1 LFKGTHKYGTIRFF
15 LIKQEYVHSFTFLYL
30 RTMALKWKSLVPTFL
45 KEMFRSLKRKKR
57 QAALLNQQQS
67 GQGLTQAELKQSV
80 LNAGI
85 LPGDHLMVHASL
97 SKMGFIEG
105 GADTVVEVLK
115 ECVGA
120 DGLILMPTSPIA
132 RLQLDY
138 VSANPSFDVLNT
150 SSAMGKVSEVF
161 RTSDGVVRS
170 YHPTEPVAAWGAQ
183 AYEYI
188 KDHTN
193 KNTPYH
199 WDSPYGK
206 LIQHGGKIL
215 YIGVTLDN
223 AGTHL
228 HTLEDAVDVGVPVYY
243 AQEFRLPVRDYE
255 GKELIITTKVHN
267 PEYSKKRRCDEL
279 LPMFL
284 REGVYREVYIGKA
297 KTLVFDAKKMF
308 DVMVSAF
315 TDRGVTM
322 YNPEGNE

>member
-1 LFKGTHKYGTIRFF
+1 
-15 LIKQEYVHSFTFLYL
+15 
-30 RTMALKWKSLVPTFL
+30 MALNWKSFIPNFL
-45 KEMFRSLKRKKR
+45 KEIFRSLKRKKR
-57 QAALLNQQQS
+57 QAELLNQQQS
-67 GQGLTQAELKQSV
+67 GQGFTKDELKQSV

-85 LPGDHLMVHASL
+85 QSGDHLMVHASL

-105 GADTVVEVLK
+105 GADTVVDVLK
-115 ECVGA
+115 EAVGTL
-120 DGLILMPTSPIA
+120 GIVLMPTSPIA

-138 VSANPSFDVLNT
+138 VSDNPLFDVLNT
-150 SSAMGKVSEVF
+150 PSAMGKISEVF

-170 YHPTEPVAAWGAQ
+170 YHPTEPVAAWGAK

-188 KDHTN
+188 KEHTT

-199 WDSPYGK
+199 WNSPYGK

-228 HTLEDAVDVGVPVYY
+228 HTLEDALDVGVPVYY
-243 AQEFRLPVRDYE
+243 SKEFKLRVCDYE
-255 GKELIITTKVHN
+255 GNEMIVATKVHN

-279 LPMFL
+279 LPLFL

-308 DVMVSAF
+308 DVMVTAF
-315 TDRGVTM
+315 TDRGITM
-322 YNPEGNE
+322 YNPEGTRWK

>member
-1 LFKGTHKYGTIRFF
+1 M
-15 LIKQEYVHSFTFLYL
+15 LILVNFVFGSSFPFTYL
-30 RTMALKWKSLVPTFL
+30 RIMALKWKSLVPTFL
-45 KEMFRSLKRKKR
+45 KEIFRSLKRKKR
-57 QAALLNQQQS
+57 QMALLNQQKS
-67 GQGLTQAELKQSV
+67 GQGFTQENLKQS
-80 LNAGI
+80 LLSAGI
-85 LPGDHLMVHASL
+85 QPGDHLMVHASL

-105 GADTVVEVLK
+105 GANTVVDVLK
-115 ECVGA
+115 EMVGA
-120 DGLILMPTSPIA
+120 EGLILMPTSPIA

-138 VSANPSFDVLNT
+138 VSSNPLFDVYNT
-150 SSAMGKVSEVF
+150 PSAMGKVSEVF
-161 RTSDGVVRS
+161 RTSAGVVRS
-170 YHPTEPVAAWGAQ
+170 YHPTEPVAAWGVK

-188 KDHTN
+188 KDHTK

-228 HTLEDAVDVGVPVYY
+228 HTLEDALDVGVPVYY

-308 DVMVSAF
+308 EVMVSAF

-322 YNPEGNE
+322 YNPNGNE

>member
-1 LFKGTHKYGTIRFF
+1 M
-15 LIKQEYVHSFTFLYL
+15 LILVNFVFGSSFPFMYL
-30 RTMALKWKSLVPTFL
+30 RTMALNWKSLVPKFL
-45 KEMFRSLKRKKR
+45 KEIFRSLKRKKR
-57 QAALLNQQQS
+57 QATLLNQQQS
-67 GQGLTQAELKQSV
+67 GQGFTQEELKQS
-80 LNAGI
+80 LLSAGI
-85 LPGDHLMVHASL
+85 QPGDHLMVHASL

-115 ECVGA
+115 EMVGA
-120 DGLILMPTSPIA
+120 EGLILMPTSPIA

-138 VSANPSFDVLNT
+138 VSANPLFDVLAT
-150 SSAMGKVSEVF
+150 PSAMGKVSEVF

-228 HTLEDAVDVGVPVYY
+228 HTLEDAMDVEVPVYY
-243 AQEFRLPVRDYE
+243 AQEFRLPVHDYE

-315 TDRGVTM
+315 TERGVTM
-322 YNPEGNE
+322 YNPNGNK

>member
-1 LFKGTHKYGTIRFF
+1 
-15 LIKQEYVHSFTFLYL
+15 
-30 RTMALKWKSLVPTFL
+30 M
-45 KEMFRSLKRKKR
+45 
-57 QAALLNQQQS
+57 ALLNQQKS
-67 GQGLTQAELKQSV
+67 GQGFTQENLKQS
-80 LNAGI
+80 LLSAGI
-85 LPGDHLMVHASL
+85 QPGDHLMVHASL

-105 GADTVVEVLK
+105 GANTVVDVLK
-115 ECVGA
+115 EMVGA
-120 DGLILMPTSPIA
+120 EGLILMPTSPIA

-138 VSANPSFDVLNT
+138 VSSNPLFDVYNT
-150 SSAMGKVSEVF
+150 PSAMGKVSEVF
-161 RTSDGVVRS
+161 RTSAGVVRS
-170 YHPTEPVAAWGAQ
+170 YHPTEPVAAWGVK

-188 KDHTN
+188 KDHTK

-228 HTLEDAVDVGVPVYY
+228 HTLEDALDVGVPVYY

-255 GKELIITTKVHN
+255 GKELIVTTKVHN

-308 DVMVSAF
+308 EVMVSAF

-322 YNPEGNE
+322 YNPNGNE

>member
-1 LFKGTHKYGTIRFF
+1 
-15 LIKQEYVHSFTFLYL
+15 
-30 RTMALKWKSLVPTFL
+30 MALHWKSLIPNFL
-45 KEMFRSLKRKKR
+45 KEIFRSLKRKKR
-57 QAALLNQQQS
+57 KAELLNQQQS
-67 GQGLTQAELKQSV
+67 GQGLTNDDLKQSL

-85 LPGDHLMVHASL
+85 QPDDHLMVHASL

-105 GADTVVEVLK
+105 GAETVVKVLK
-115 ECVGA
+115 ETVGEE
-120 DGLILMPTSPIA
+120 GMILMPTSPIA

-138 VSANPSFDVLNT
+138 VSDNPLFDVLNT
-150 SSAMGKVSEVF
+150 PSAMGNISEVF

-170 YHPTEPVAAWGAQ
+170 YHPTEPVAAWGAK

-188 KDHTN
+188 KDHAT

-228 HTLEDAVDVGVPVYY
+228 HTLEDALDVGVPVYY
-243 AQEFRLPVRDYE
+243 SKEFKLPVCDYE
-255 GKELIITTKVHN
+255 GNEMMVTTKVHN
-267 PEYSKKRRCDEL
+267 PDYSKKPRWDEL

-284 REGVYREVYIGKA
+284 QEGVYSEVMIGKA

-308 DVMVSAF
+308 DVMVTAF
-315 TDRGVTM
+315 TDRGITM
-322 YNPEGNE
+322 YNPEGTR

>member
-1 LFKGTHKYGTIRFF
+1 MYI
-15 LIKQEYVHSFTFLYL
+15 
-30 RTMALKWKSLVPTFL
+30 
-45 KEMFRSLKRKKR
+45 FRSLKLKKR
-57 QAALLNQQQS
+57 QATLLNQQQS
-67 GQGLTQAELKQSV
+67 GQGLAKEELKES
-80 LNAGI
+80 LRNAGI

-115 ECVGA
+115 EMVGEE
-120 DGLILMPTSPIA
+120 GLILMPTSPIA

-138 VSANPSFDVLNT
+138 VSVNPLFDVLDT
-150 SSAMGKVSEVF
+150 PSAMGKVSEVF
-161 RTSDGVVRS
+161 RTSAGVVRS

-228 HTLEDAVDVGVPVYY
+228 HTLEDALDVGIPVYY
-243 AQEFRLPVRDYE
+243 AQEFKLPVRDYE
-255 GKELIITTKVHN
+255 GNELIITTKVHN
-267 PEYSKKRRCDEL
+267 PGYSKKRRCDEL

-322 YNPEGNE
+322 YNPEGNK

>member
-1 LFKGTHKYGTIRFF
+1 M
-15 LIKQEYVHSFTFLYL
+15 LILVNFVFGSSFPFMYL
-30 RTMALKWKSLVPTFL
+30 RTMALNWKSLVPKFL
-45 KEMFRSLKRKKR
+45 KEIFRSLKRKKR
-57 QAALLNQQQS
+57 QATLLNQQQS
-67 GQGLTQAELKQSV
+67 GQGFTQEELKQS
-80 LNAGI
+80 LLSAGI
-85 LPGDHLMVHASL
+85 QPGDHLMVHASL

-105 GADTVVEVLK
+105 GANTVVDVLK
-115 ECVGA
+115 EMVGA
-120 DGLILMPTSPIA
+120 EGLILMPTSPIA

-138 VSANPSFDVLNT
+138 VSANPLFDVLAT
-150 SSAMGKVSEVF
+150 PSAMGKVSEVF

-228 HTLEDAVDVGVPVYY
+228 HTLEDAMDVEVPVYY
-243 AQEFRLPVRDYE
+243 AQEFRLPVHDYE

-315 TDRGVTM
+315 TERGVTM
-322 YNPEGNE
+322 YNPNGNK

>member
-1 LFKGTHKYGTIRFF
+1 
-15 LIKQEYVHSFTFLYL
+15 
-30 RTMALKWKSLVPTFL
+30 MALHWKSLIPNFI
-45 KEMFRSLKRKKR
+45 KEIFRSLKRKKR
-57 QAALLNQQQS
+57 KAELLNQQQS
-67 GQGLTQAELKQSV
+67 GQGLTKDDLKQSL

-85 LPGDHLMVHASL
+85 QPGDHLMVHASL

-105 GADTVVEVLK
+105 GADTVVDVLK
-115 ECVGA
+115 EAVGTL
-120 DGLILMPTSPIA
+120 GIVLMPTSPIA

-138 VSANPSFDVLNT
+138 VSDYPLFDVLNT
-150 SSAMGKVSEVF
+150 PSAMGKISEVF

-170 YHPTEPVAAWGAQ
+170 YHPTEPVAAWGKK

-188 KDHTN
+188 KDHTAN
-193 KNTPYH
+193 NTPYH

-228 HTLEDAVDVGVPVYY
+228 HTLEDALDVGVPVYY
-243 AQEFRLPVRDYE
+243 SKEFKLSVIDYE
-255 GKELIITTKVHN
+255 GSEMMVATKVHN

-308 DVMVSAF
+308 DVMVTAF
-315 TDRGVTM
+315 TERGVTM
-322 YNPEGNE
+322 YNSEGTR

>member
-1 LFKGTHKYGTIRFF
+1 
-15 LIKQEYVHSFTFLYL
+15 
-30 RTMALKWKSLVPTFL
+30 
-45 KEMFRSLKRKKR
+45 MFRSLKRKKR
-57 QAALLNQQQS
+57 QVALLNQQQS
-67 GQGLTQAELKQSV
+67 GQGFTQEDLKQS
-80 LNAGI
+80 LLSAGI
-85 LPGDHLMVHASL
+85 QPGDHLMVHASL

-105 GADTVVEVLK
+105 GANTVVDVLK
-115 ECVGA
+115 EMVGA
-120 DGLILMPTSPIA
+120 EGLILMPTSPIA

-138 VSANPSFDVLNT
+138 VSANPLFDVLAT
-150 SSAMGKVSEVF
+150 PSAMGKVSEVF

-228 HTLEDAVDVGVPVYY
+228 HTLEDAMDVEVPVYY
-243 AQEFRLPVRDYE
+243 AQEFRLPVHDYE

-315 TDRGVTM
+315 TERGVTM
-322 YNPEGNE
+322 YNPNGNK

>member
-1 LFKGTHKYGTIRFF
+1 M
-15 LIKQEYVHSFTFLYL
+15 YL
-30 RTMALKWKSLVPTFL
+30 RSMALNWKSLVPKFL
-45 KEMFRSLKRKKR
+45 KEIFRSLKRKKR
-57 QAALLNQQQS
+57 QATLLNQQQS
-67 GQGLTQAELKQSV
+67 GQGFTQEELKQS
-80 LNAGI
+80 LLSAGI
-85 LPGDHLMVHASL
+85 QPGDHLMVHASL

-115 ECVGA
+115 EMVGA
-120 DGLILMPTSPIA
+120 EGLILMPTSPIA

-138 VSANPSFDVLNT
+138 VSANPLFDVLAT
-150 SSAMGKVSEVF
+150 PSAMGKVSEVF

-170 YHPTEPVAAWGAQ
+170 YHPTEPVAAGGAQ

-228 HTLEDAVDVGVPVYY
+228 HTLEDALDVGVPVYY

-255 GKELIITTKVHN
+255 GKELLITTKVHN

-315 TDRGVTM
+315 TERGVTM
-322 YNPEGNE
+322 YNPNGNK

>member
-1 LFKGTHKYGTIRFF
+1 M
-15 LIKQEYVHSFTFLYL
+15 YL
-30 RTMALKWKSLVPTFL
+30 RTMALNWKSLVPKFL
-45 KEMFRSLKRKKR
+45 KEIFRSLKRKKR

-67 GQGLTQAELKQSV
+67 GQGFTQEDLKQS
-80 LNAGI
+80 LLSAGI
-85 LPGDHLMVHASL
+85 QPGDHLMVHASL

-105 GADTVVEVLK
+105 GANTVVDVLK
-115 ECVGA
+115 EMVGA
-120 DGLILMPTSPIA
+120 EGLILMPTSPIA

-138 VSANPSFDVLNT
+138 VSANPLFDVLAT
-150 SSAMGKVSEVF
+150 PSAMGKVSEVF

-170 YHPTEPVAAWGAQ
+170 YHPTEPVSAWGVK

-215 YIGVTLDN
+215 YIGVTLAN

-228 HTLEDAVDVGVPVYY
+228 HTLEDAMDVEVPVYY

-255 GKELIITTKVHN
+255 GKELLITTKVHN
-267 PEYSKKRRCDEL
+267 PVYSKKRRCDEL

-308 DVMVSAF
+308 EVMVSAF

-322 YNPEGNE
+322 YNPNGNK

>member
-1 LFKGTHKYGTIRFF
+1 MLNLVNFKFVG
-15 LIKQEYVHSFTFLYL
+15 SFPFAYL
-30 RTMALKWKSLVPTFL
+30 RTMALHWKSLIPNFL
-45 KEMFRSLKRKKR
+45 KEIFRSLKRKKR
-57 QAALLNQQQS
+57 QAELLNQQQS
-67 GQGLTQAELKQSV
+67 GQGLTKDDLKQSL

-85 LPGDHLMVHASL
+85 QPDDHLMVHASL

-105 GADTVVEVLK
+105 GAETVVKVLK
-115 ECVGA
+115 ETVGEE
-120 DGLILMPTSPIA
+120 GTILMPTSPIA

-138 VSANPSFDVLNT
+138 VSDNPLFDVLNT
-150 SSAMGKVSEVF
+150 PSAMGNISEVF
-161 RTSDGVVRS
+161 RISDGVVRS
-170 YHPTEPVAAWGAQ
+170 YHPTEPVAAWGAK

-188 KDHTN
+188 KDHTT

-206 LIQHGGKIL
+206 LIQYGGKIL

-228 HTLEDAVDVGVPVYY
+228 HTLEDALDVGVPVYY
-243 AQEFRLPVRDYE
+243 SKEFKLPVCDYE
-255 GKELIITTKVHN
+255 GKDMFVATKVHN

-284 REGVYREVYIGKA
+284 QEGVYSEVMIGKA

-308 DVMVSAF
+308 EVMVTAF
-315 TDRGVTM
+315 NERGVTM
-322 YNPEGNE
+322 YNPEGTR

>member
-1 LFKGTHKYGTIRFF
+1 
-15 LIKQEYVHSFTFLYL
+15 
-30 RTMALKWKSLVPTFL
+30 MALNWKSLVPKFL
-45 KEMFRSLKRKKR
+45 KEIFRSLKRKKR
-57 QAALLNQQQS
+57 QATLLNQQQS
-67 GQGLTQAELKQSV
+67 GQGFTQEDLKQS
-80 LNAGI
+80 LLSAGI
-85 LPGDHLMVHASL
+85 QPGDHLMVHASL

-105 GADTVVEVLK
+105 GANTVVDVLK
-115 ECVGA
+115 EMVGA
-120 DGLILMPTSPIA
+120 EGLILMPTSPIA

-138 VSANPSFDVLNT
+138 VSANPLFDVLAT
-150 SSAMGKVSEVF
+150 PSAMGKVSEVF

-228 HTLEDAVDVGVPVYY
+228 HTLEDAMDVEVPVYY
-243 AQEFRLPVRDYE
+243 AQEFRLPVHDYE

-315 TDRGVTM
+315 TERGVTM
-322 YNPEGNE
+322 YNPNGNK

>member
-1 LFKGTHKYGTIRFF
+1 M
-15 LIKQEYVHSFTFLYL
+15 LILVNFVFGSSFPFAYL
-30 RTMALKWKSLVPTFL
+30 RTMALNWKSLIPNFI
-45 KEMFRSLKRKKR
+45 KEIFRSLKRKKR
-57 QAALLNQQQS
+57 QAELLNQQQS
-67 GQGLTQAELKQSV
+67 GQGFTQEELKQS
-80 LNAGI
+80 LLSAGI
-85 LPGDHLMVHASL
+85 QPGDHLMVHASL

-115 ECVGA
+115 EMVGA
-120 DGLILMPTSPIA
+120 EGLILMPTSPIA

-138 VSANPSFDVLNT
+138 VSANPLFDVLAT
-150 SSAMGKVSEVF
+150 PSAMGKVSEVF

-188 KDHTN
+188 KDHAN

-255 GKELIITTKVHN
+255 GKELLITTKVHN

-322 YNPEGNE
+322 YNPEGNK

>member
-1 LFKGTHKYGTIRFF
+1 MLNLVNFVFGS
-15 LIKQEYVHSFTFLYL
+15 SFPFTYL
-30 RTMALKWKSLVPTFL
+30 RAMALNWKSFIPNFL
-45 KEMFRSLKRKKR
+45 KEIFRSLKRKKR
-57 QAALLNQQQS
+57 QATLLNQQQS
-67 GQGLTQAELKQSV
+67 GQGFTQEELKES
-80 LNAGI
+80 LLSAGI
-85 LPGDHLMVHASL
+85 QPGDHLMVHASL

-115 ECVGA
+115 EMVGA
-120 DGLILMPTSPIA
+120 EGLILMPTSPIA

-138 VSANPSFDVLNT
+138 VSANPLFDVLAT
-150 SSAMGKVSEVF
+150 PSAMGKVSEVF

-228 HTLEDAVDVGVPVYY
+228 HTLEDAIDVGVPVYY
-243 AQEFRLPVRDYE
+243 AQEFRLPVHDYE

-315 TDRGVTM
+315 TERGVTM
-322 YNPEGNE
+322 YNPNGNK

>member
-1 LFKGTHKYGTIRFF
+1 MCYGCLSL
-15 LIKQEYVHSFTFLYL
+15 LILVNFVFGSSFPFTYL
-30 RTMALKWKSLVPTFL
+30 RAMALNWKSFIPNFL
-45 KEMFRSLKRKKR
+45 KEIFRSLKRKKR
-57 QAALLNQQQS
+57 QAELLNQQQS
-67 GQGLTQAELKQSV
+67 GQGFTKDELKQSL

-105 GADTVVEVLK
+105 GADTVVDVLK
-115 ECVGA
+115 EAVGA
-120 DGLILMPTSPIA
+120 RGIVLMPTSPIA

-138 VSANPSFDVLNT
+138 VSENPVFDVLHT
-150 SSAMGKVSEVF
+150 PSAMGKISEVF

-170 YHPTEPVAAWGAQ
+170 YHPTEPVAAWGAK

-188 KDHTN
+188 KDHTT

-228 HTLEDAVDVGVPVYY
+228 HTLEDALDVGVPVYY
-243 AQEFRLPVRDYE
+243 SKEFKLPVCDYE
-255 GKELIITTKVHN
+255 GNEMIVTTKVHN

-279 LPMFL
+279 LPLCL

-308 DVMVSAF
+308 DVMVTAF
-315 TDRGVTM
+315 TDRGITM
-322 YNPEGNE
+322 YNPEGTR

>member
-1 LFKGTHKYGTIRFF
+1 MLNLVNFVFGS
-15 LIKQEYVHSFTFLYL
+15 SFPFAYL

-85 LPGDHLMVHASL
+85 LPGDRLMVHASL

-115 ECVGA
+115 EMVGA
-120 DGLILMPTSPIA
+120 EGLILMPTSPIA

-138 VSANPSFDVLNT
+138 VSANPLFDVLAT
-150 SSAMGKVSEVF
+150 PSAMGKVSEVF

-228 HTLEDAVDVGVPVYY
+228 HTLEDAMDVEVPVYY
-243 AQEFRLPVRDYE
+243 AQEFRLPVHDYE

-315 TDRGVTM
+315 TERGVTM
-322 YNPEGNE
+322 YNPNGNK

>member
-1 LFKGTHKYGTIRFF
+1 
-15 LIKQEYVHSFTFLYL
+15 
-30 RTMALKWKSLVPTFL
+30 MALHWKSLIPNFL
-45 KEMFRSLKRKKR
+45 KEIFRSLKRKKR
-57 QAALLNQQQS
+57 QAELHNQQQS
-67 GQGLTQAELKQSV
+67 GQGFTKDELKQS
-80 LNAGI
+80 LFNAGI
-85 LPGDHLMVHASL
+85 LPGDHIMVHASL

-105 GADTVVEVLK
+105 GADTVVDVLK
-115 ECVGA
+115 EAVGTL
-120 DGLILMPTSPIA
+120 GIVLMPTSPIA

-138 VSANPSFDVLNT
+138 VSDNPLFDVLNT
-150 SSAMGKVSEVF
+150 PSAMGKISEVF

-170 YHPTEPVAAWGAQ
+170 YHPTEPVAAWGAK

-188 KDHTN
+188 KDHTT

-228 HTLEDAVDVGVPVYY
+228 HTLEDALDVGVPVYY
-243 AQEFRLPVRDYE
+243 SKEFKLSVCDYE
-255 GKELIITTKVHN
+255 GNEMIVATKVHN

-279 LPMFL
+279 LPLFL

-308 DVMVSAF
+308 DVMVTAF
-315 TDRGVTM
+315 TERGVTM
-322 YNPEGNE
+322 YNPEGTR

>member
-1 LFKGTHKYGTIRFF
+1 
-15 LIKQEYVHSFTFLYL
+15 
-30 RTMALKWKSLVPTFL
+30 
-45 KEMFRSLKRKKR
+45 
-57 QAALLNQQQS
+57 
-67 GQGLTQAELKQSV
+67 
-80 LNAGI
+80 
-85 LPGDHLMVHASL
+85 MVHASL

-105 GADTVVEVLK
+105 GANTVEDVHK
-115 ECVGA
+115 EMVGA
-120 DGLILMPTSPIA
+120 EGLILMPTSPIA

-138 VSANPSFDVLNT
+138 VSANPLFDVLAT
-150 SSAMGKVSEVF
+150 PSAMGKVSEVF

-228 HTLEDAVDVGVPVYY
+228 HTLEDAMDVEVPVYY
-243 AQEFRLPVRDYE
+243 AQEFRLPVHDYE

-315 TDRGVTM
+315 TERGVTM
-322 YNPEGNE
+322 YNPNGNK

>member
-1 LFKGTHKYGTIRFF
+1 
-15 LIKQEYVHSFTFLYL
+15 
-30 RTMALKWKSLVPTFL
+30 MALNWKSLVPTFL
-45 KEMFRSLKRKKR
+45 KEIFRSLKRKKR
-57 QAALLNQQQS
+57 QVALLNQQQS
-67 GQGLTQAELKQSV
+67 GQGLTKEELKESL

-115 ECVGA
+115 ECVGKE
-120 DGLILMPTSPIA
+120 GLILMPTSPIA

-138 VSANPSFDVLNT
+138 VFTNPLFDVLLCP
-150 SSAMGKVSEVF
+150 SAMGKISEVF
-161 RTSDGVVRS
+161 RTSDGVIRS

-183 AYEYI
+183 AYDYI
-188 KDHTN
+188 KDHTA

-199 WDSPYGK
+199 WDSPYSK

-228 HTLEDAVDVGVPVYY
+228 HTLEDALDLGVPVYY
-243 AQEFRLPVRDYE
+243 PEEFKLPVRDYE
-255 GKELIITTKVHN
+255 GKEMIVATKVHN

-284 REGVYREVYIGKA
+284 REGVYREVYIGTA

-308 DVMVSAF
+308 DVMVTAF

-322 YNPEGNE
+322 YNPEGNK

>member
-1 LFKGTHKYGTIRFF
+1 
-15 LIKQEYVHSFTFLYL
+15 
-30 RTMALKWKSLVPTFL
+30 MALHWKSLIPNFL
-45 KEMFRSLKRKKR
+45 KEIFRSLKRKKR
-57 QAALLNQQQS
+57 QAELLNQQQS
-67 GQGLTQAELKQSV
+67 GQGLTKDDLKQSL

-85 LPGDHLMVHASL
+85 QPDDHLMVHASL

-105 GADTVVEVLK
+105 GAETVVKVLK
-115 ECVGA
+115 ETVGEE
-120 DGLILMPTSPIA
+120 GTILMPTSPIA

-138 VSANPSFDVLNT
+138 VSDNPLFDVLNT
-150 SSAMGKVSEVF
+150 PSAMGNISEVF
-161 RTSDGVVRS
+161 RISDGVVRS
-170 YHPTEPVAAWGAQ
+170 YHPTEPVAAWGAK

-188 KDHTN
+188 KDHTT

-206 LIQHGGKIL
+206 LIQYGGKIL

-228 HTLEDAVDVGVPVYY
+228 HTLEDALDVGVPVYY
-243 AQEFRLPVRDYE
+243 SKEFKLPVCDYE
-255 GKELIITTKVHN
+255 GNEMIVATKVHN

-284 REGVYREVYIGKA
+284 QEGVYSEVMIGKA

-308 DVMVSAF
+308 EVMVTAF
-315 TDRGVTM
+315 NERGVTM
-322 YNPEGNE
+322 YNPEGTR

>member
-1 LFKGTHKYGTIRFF
+1 M
-15 LIKQEYVHSFTFLYL
+15 YL
-30 RTMALKWKSLVPTFL
+30 RTMALNWKSLVPKFL
-45 KEMFRSLKRKKR
+45 KEIFRSLKRKKR
-57 QAALLNQQQS
+57 QATLLNQQQS
-67 GQGLTQAELKQSV
+67 GQGFTQEDLKQS
-80 LNAGI
+80 LLSAGI
-85 LPGDHLMVHASL
+85 QPGDHLMVHASL

-105 GADTVVEVLK
+105 GANTVVDVLK
-115 ECVGA
+115 EMVGA
-120 DGLILMPTSPIA
+120 EGLILMPTSPIA

-138 VSANPSFDVLNT
+138 VSANPLFDVLAT
-150 SSAMGKVSEVF
+150 PSAMGKVSEVF

-228 HTLEDAVDVGVPVYY
+228 HTLEDAMDVEVPVYY
-243 AQEFRLPVRDYE
+243 AQEFRLPVHDYE

-322 YNPEGNE
+322 YNPNGNE

>member
-1 LFKGTHKYGTIRFF
+1 M
-15 LIKQEYVHSFTFLYL
+15 YL
-30 RTMALKWKSLVPTFL
+30 RTMALNWKSLVPKFL
-45 KEMFRSLKRKKR
+45 KEIFRSLKRKKR
-57 QAALLNQQQS
+57 QATLLNQQQS
-67 GQGLTQAELKQSV
+67 GQGFTQEDLKQS
-80 LNAGI
+80 LLSAGI
-85 LPGDHLMVHASL
+85 QPGDHLMVHASL

-105 GADTVVEVLK
+105 GANTVVDVLK
-115 ECVGA
+115 EMVGA
-120 DGLILMPTSPIA
+120 EGLILMPTSPIA

-138 VSANPSFDVLNT
+138 VSANPLFDVLAT
-150 SSAMGKVSEVF
+150 PSAMGKVSEVF

-228 HTLEDAVDVGVPVYY
+228 HTLEDAMDVEVPVYY
-243 AQEFRLPVRDYE
+243 AQEFRLPVHDYE

-315 TDRGVTM
+315 TERGVTM
-322 YNPEGNE
+322 YNPNGNK

>member
-1 LFKGTHKYGTIRFF
+1 
-15 LIKQEYVHSFTFLYL
+15 
-30 RTMALKWKSLVPTFL
+30 MALHWKSFIPSFL
-45 KEMFRSLKRKKR
+45 KEIFRSLKRKKR
-57 QAALLNQQQS
+57 QAELLNQQQS
-67 GQGLTQAELKQSV
+67 GQGLAKDDLKQSL

-85 LPGDHLMVHASL
+85 QPGDHLMVHASL
-97 SKMGFIEG
+97 SKMGYIEG
-105 GADTVVEVLK
+105 GPETVVKVLK
-115 ECVGA
+115 ETVGSS
-120 DGLILMPTSPIA
+120 GIILMPTSPIA

-138 VSANPSFDVLNT
+138 VSDNPLFDVLNT
-150 SSAMGKVSEVF
+150 PSAMGKISEVF

-170 YHPTEPVAAWGAQ
+170 YHPTEPVAAWGAK

-188 KDHTN
+188 KDHTA

-228 HTLEDAVDVGVPVYY
+228 HTLEDFLDVGVPVYY
-243 AQEFRLPVRDYE
+243 SKEFKLSVIDYE
-255 GKELIITTKVHN
+255 GSEMMVTTKVHN

-279 LPMFL
+279 LSMFL
-284 REGVYREVYIGKA
+284 KEGVYREVYIGKA

-308 DVMVSAF
+308 DVMVKAF
-315 TDRGVTM
+315 NERGITM
-322 YNPEGNE
+322 YNPEGTR

>member
-1 LFKGTHKYGTIRFF
+1 
-15 LIKQEYVHSFTFLYL
+15 
-30 RTMALKWKSLVPTFL
+30 MALKWKSLVPTFL

-57 QAALLNQQQS
+57 QAALLNQQQL
-67 GQGLTQAELKQSV
+67 GQGLTKAELKQSV

-115 ECVGA
+115 ECVGT

-138 VSANPSFDVLNT
+138 VSVNPSFDVLNT
-150 SSAMGKVSEVF
+150 PSAMGKVSEVF
-161 RTSDGVVRS
+161 RTSAGVVRS
-170 YHPTEPVAAWGAQ
+170 YHPTEPVAAWGAK

-215 YIGVTLDN
+215 YIGVSLDN

-243 AQEFRLPVRDYE
+243 AQEFRLAVRDYE
-255 GKELIITTKVHN
+255 GKELLITTKVHN

-279 LPMFL
+279 LPLFL
-284 REGVYREVYIGKA
+284 SEGVYREVYIGKA

-322 YNPEGNE
+322 YNPEGIK

>member
-1 LFKGTHKYGTIRFF
+1 M
-15 LIKQEYVHSFTFLYL
+15 YL
-30 RTMALKWKSLVPTFL
+30 RTMALNWKSLVPKFL
-45 KEMFRSLKRKKR
+45 KEIFRSLKRKKR

-67 GQGLTQAELKQSV
+67 GQGFTQEDLKQS
-80 LNAGI
+80 LLSAGI
-85 LPGDHLMVHASL
+85 QPGDHLMVHASL

-115 ECVGA
+115 EMVGA
-120 DGLILMPTSPIA
+120 EGLILMPTSPIA

-138 VSANPSFDVLNT
+138 VSANPLFDVLAT
-150 SSAMGKVSEVF
+150 PSAMGKVSEVF

-228 HTLEDAVDVGVPVYY
+228 HTLEDAMDVEVPVYY
-243 AQEFRLPVRDYE
+243 AQEFRLPVHDYE

-315 TDRGVTM
+315 TERGVTM
-322 YNPEGNE
+322 YNPNGNK

>member
-1 LFKGTHKYGTIRFF
+1 
-15 LIKQEYVHSFTFLYL
+15 
-30 RTMALKWKSLVPTFL
+30 MALNWKSFIPNFL
-45 KEMFRSLKRKKR
+45 KEIFRSLKHKKR
-57 QAALLNQQQS
+57 QAELLNQQQS
-67 GQGLTQAELKQSV
+67 GQGLTKDELKQSL

-85 LPGDHLMVHASL
+85 QPGDHIMVHASL

-105 GADTVVEVLK
+105 GADTAVDVLK
-115 ECVGA
+115 EAVGTL
-120 DGLILMPTSPIA
+120 GIVLMPTSPIA

-138 VSANPSFDVLNT
+138 VSDNPLFDVLNT
-150 SSAMGKVSEVF
+150 PSAMGKISEVF

-170 YHPTEPVAAWGAQ
+170 YHPTEPVAAWGAK

-188 KDHTN
+188 KDHTT

-215 YIGVTLDN
+215 YVGVTLDN

-228 HTLEDAVDVGVPVYY
+228 HTLEDALDVGVPVYY
-243 AQEFRLPVRDYE
+243 SKEFKLSVCDYE
-255 GKELIITTKVHN
+255 GNEMIVATKVHN

-308 DVMVSAF
+308 DVMVTAF
-315 TDRGVTM
+315 TERGVTM
-322 YNPEGNE
+322 YNPEGTR

>member
-1 LFKGTHKYGTIRFF
+1 L
-15 LIKQEYVHSFTFLYL
+15 LILVNFVFGSSFPFMYL
-30 RTMALKWKSLVPTFL
+30 RTMALNWKSLVPKFL
-45 KEMFRSLKRKKR
+45 KEIFRSLKRKKR
-57 QAALLNQQQS
+57 QATLLNQQQS
-67 GQGLTQAELKQSV
+67 GQGFTQEELKQS
-80 LNAGI
+80 LLSAGI
-85 LPGDHLMVHASL
+85 QPGDHLMVHASL

-115 ECVGA
+115 EMVGA
-120 DGLILMPTSPIA
+120 EGLILMPTSPIA

-138 VSANPSFDVLNT
+138 VSANPLFDVLAT
-150 SSAMGKVSEVF
+150 PSAMGKVSEVF

-228 HTLEDAVDVGVPVYY
+228 HTLEDAMDVEVPVYY
-243 AQEFRLPVRDYE
+243 AQEFRLPVHDYE

-315 TDRGVTM
+315 TERGVTM
-322 YNPEGNE
+322 YNPNGNK

>member
-1 LFKGTHKYGTIRFF
+1 M
-15 LIKQEYVHSFTFLYL
+15 YL
-30 RTMALKWKSLVPTFL
+30 RTMALNWKSLVPKFL
-45 KEMFRSLKRKKR
+45 KEIFRSLKRKKR
-57 QAALLNQQQS
+57 QATLLNQQQS
-67 GQGLTQAELKQSV
+67 GQGFTQEDLKQS
-80 LNAGI
+80 LLSAGI
-85 LPGDHLMVHASL
+85 QPGDHLMVHASL

-115 ECVGA
+115 EMVGA
-120 DGLILMPTSPIA
+120 EGLILMPTSPIA

-138 VSANPSFDVLNT
+138 VSANPLFDVLAT
-150 SSAMGKVSEVF
+150 PSAMGKVSEVF

-228 HTLEDAVDVGVPVYY
+228 HTLEDAMDVEVPVYY
-243 AQEFRLPVRDYE
+243 AQEFRLPVHDYE

-315 TDRGVTM
+315 TERGVTM
-322 YNPEGNE
+322 YNPNGNK

>member
-1 LFKGTHKYGTIRFF
+1 M
-15 LIKQEYVHSFTFLYL
+15 YL
-30 RTMALKWKSLVPTFL
+30 RTMALNWKSLVPKFL
-45 KEMFRSLKRKKR
+45 KEIFRSLKRKKR
-57 QAALLNQQQS
+57 QATLLNQQQS
-67 GQGLTQAELKQSV
+67 GQGFTQEELKQS
-80 LNAGI
+80 LLSAGI
-85 LPGDHLMVHASL
+85 QPGDHLMVHASL

-115 ECVGA
+115 EMVGA
-120 DGLILMPTSPIA
+120 EGLILMPTSPIA

-138 VSANPSFDVLNT
+138 VSANPLFDVLAT
-150 SSAMGKVSEVF
+150 PSAMGKVSEVF

-228 HTLEDAVDVGVPVYY
+228 HTLEDAMDVEVPVYY
-243 AQEFRLPVRDYE
+243 AQEFRLPVHDYE

-315 TDRGVTM
+315 TERGVTM
-322 YNPEGNE
+322 YNPNGNK

>member
-1 LFKGTHKYGTIRFF
+1 
-15 LIKQEYVHSFTFLYL
+15 
-30 RTMALKWKSLVPTFL
+30 MALNWKSFIPNFL
-45 KEMFRSLKRKKR
+45 KEIFRSLKRKKR
-57 QAALLNQQQS
+57 QAELLNQQQS
-67 GQGLTQAELKQSV
+67 GQGFTKDELKQSL

-105 GADTVVEVLK
+105 GADTVVDVLK
-115 ECVGA
+115 EAVGA
-120 DGLILMPTSPIA
+120 RGIVLMPTSPIA

-138 VSANPSFDVLNT
+138 VSENPVFDVLHT
-150 SSAMGKVSEVF
+150 PSAMGKISEVF

-170 YHPTEPVAAWGAQ
+170 YHPTEPVAAWGAK

-188 KDHTN
+188 KDHTT

-228 HTLEDAVDVGVPVYY
+228 HTLEDALDVGVPVYY
-243 AQEFRLPVRDYE
+243 SKEFKLPVCDYE
-255 GKELIITTKVHN
+255 GNEMIVATKVHN

-279 LPMFL
+279 LPLFL

-308 DVMVSAF
+308 DVMVTAF
-315 TDRGVTM
+315 TDRGITM
-322 YNPEGNE
+322 YNPEGTR